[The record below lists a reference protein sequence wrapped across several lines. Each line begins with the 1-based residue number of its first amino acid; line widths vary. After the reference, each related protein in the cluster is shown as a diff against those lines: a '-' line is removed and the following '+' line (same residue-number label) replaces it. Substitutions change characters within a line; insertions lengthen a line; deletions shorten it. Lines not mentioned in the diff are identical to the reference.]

1 MSMDITTMM
10 TNRYDDVDADVEDE
24 ITVDDDNEIID
35 CSAGLLLGDDVVV
48 LTSLHFMNGS
58 KSCACLNCIISCDV
72 KSSSGKGGI
81 GGGLNV

>member
-1 MSMDITTMM
+1 MSIDITTMM
-10 TNRYDDVDADVEDE
+10 TNRYEEVDADVDDE

-35 CSAGLLLGDDVVV
+35 CRDGLLGDDVVV